1 MILTVSPQGRGRY
14 DVRLDDRTIL
24 NSARTPFLS
33 GARKLLDE
41 GVTPE
46 TPLAMRY
53 EGSDAIV
60 LRSTV
65 GVAASLTVVET
76 NDKGPYLAS
85 YSGYTGPGC
94 GD

>member
-1 MILTVSPQGRGRY
+1 MIITVTPASKGRY

-33 GARKLLDE
+33 AARKLLSE
-41 GVTPE
+41 GIDPS
-46 TPLAMRY
+46 TPLAMRH
-53 EGSDAIV
+53 EGSDAIT

-65 GVAASLTVVET
+65 GIAAGLTVTENASV
-76 NDKGPYLAS
+76 GPRLAP
-85 YSGYTGPGC
+85 YSSFEDPHG